1 MKKNTYKGTAI
12 SPGIAIGKSLL
23 LEKQDVAVYRI
34 DLEDQQVESEIQRLK
49 EAIEK
54 SAAQITLLKDQLS
67 DRLGREHGYIMDS
80 QLLML
85 SDKLL
90 VENTIDLIRKEKVN
104 AEWALNETAAQWT
117 SIFANMPDEYFKER
131 GTDVEDVIHRIM
143 ANLAQINVHTL
154 TQVDEDAVILSFQMT
169 PSDIV
174 ELQNTK
180 VVGFATQLGGKTSH
194 TAIIARSLKVPAV
207 TGIAGIDDIAKSG
220 EIVIIDGYEGIVI
233 VDPATTQLREYQ
245 NKKNYYEEHSRVMLT
260 QRELPAMTKD
270 GRKVVVQANI
280 ELPEELEA
288 AIRSGAQGIGIY
300 RSEFLYLSNPDRLP
314 SEEEH
319 FAVYR
324 NLAEKVYPYSA
335 IVRTADLGAEKFTPA
350 MGMNHEPNPAL
361 GIRGIRFCLQRKE
374 MFKTQL
380 RALLRASIYGRLKIM
395 FPMISGLSEL
405 REAKAVLEEA
415 KDDLRLQKIDFNENV
430 SIGIMIEVPSA
441 ALSADLLAQE
451 VDFFSLGT
459 NDLIQYLLAIDRN
472 NDNLSYLYDPLHP
485 AVIRIMKYVVD
496 KAHEVGVKV
505 GLCGEVASDP
515 QNLIVL
521 LGLGLDELSMNPVSV
536 PLIKHMI
543 RSIDYSDAQEVLE
556 HCLALATAREV
567 NEYILEKV
575 NQFFP
580 SGFFAPKGPGPSML

>member
-1 MKKNTYKGTAI
+1 MKKNTYKGTPI
-12 SPGIAIGKSLL
+12 SSGIAIGKSLL
-23 LEKQDVAVYRI
+23 LEKQHLSVYRI
-34 DLEDQQVESEIQRLK
+34 DLEEHQIESEIQRLQ
-49 EAIEK
+49 EAIQK
-54 SAAQITLLKDQLS
+54 ARAQITILKEQLS
-67 DRLGREHGYIMDS
+67 DRLGQEHSYIMDV
-80 QLLML
+80 QLMML
-85 SDKLL
+85 SDNLL
-90 VENTIDLIRKEKVN
+90 VENTIELIRKEKVN
-104 AEWALNETAAQWT
+104 AEWALNETASQLT
-117 SIFANMPDEYFKER
+117 SVFENMRDEYLRER
-131 GTDVEDVIHRIM
+131 VADVEDVIHRVQ
-143 ANLAQINVHTL
+143 ANLAQINVHDL
-154 TQVDEDAVILSFQMT
+154 TQVDEDAIILSYQMA

-174 ELQNTK
+174 ELQNTR
-180 VVGFATQLGGKTSH
+180 VVGFATELGGKTSH
-194 TAIIARSLKVPAV
+194 TAIIARSLKTPAV
-207 TGIAGIDDIAKSG
+207 TGIRDIDQITRSG
-220 EIVIIDGYEGIVI
+220 QMVIIDGYEGIVI
-233 VDPATTQLREYQ
+233 VDPTPTQQREYL
-245 NKKNYYEEHSRVMLT
+245 NKKLYYEEHARVMLT
-260 QRELPAMTKD
+260 QRELPALTKD

-280 ELPEELEA
+280 ELPDELEA

-319 FAVYR
+319 FVVYR

-361 GIRGIRFCLQRKE
+361 GIRGIRFLLQRKE

-395 FPMISGLSEL
+395 FPMISDLSEL

-415 KDDLRLQKIDFNENV
+415 KEDLRLQKIEFNENIAV
-430 SIGIMIEVPSA
+430 GIMVEVPSA
-441 ALSADLLAQE
+441 ALAADLLAPE

-472 NDNLSYLYDPLHP
+472 NDRLSYLYDPLHP
-485 AVIRIMKYVVD
+485 AVIRIMKFVVE

-505 GLCGEVASDP
+505 GLCGEAASDP

-543 RSIDYSDAQEVLE
+543 RSMNYSDAREIFE
-556 HCLALATAREV
+556 HCIALSTAQEV

-580 SGFFAPKGPGPSML
+580 SGFFAPHGPSML